1 MKLIY
6 MILKKLTQKLSKVT
20 EPTNKINNARILVE
34 LFTTTNEDRANQI
47 AKYLKNEIDFNIHNK
62 E

>member
-1 MKLIY
+1 MMKLIY
-6 MILKKLTQKLSKVT
+6 MILKINEKLSKVT

-47 AKYLKNEIDFNIHNK
+47 AKYLKTK
-62 E
+62 